1 MTMKM
6 AVFPDGQSRAYTM
19 EGEIAIVEM
28 RGYQIEGRITE
39 ENGATRFRQL
49 ANHHGAHLMW
59 YPPRAA

>member
-6 AVFPDGQSRAYTM
+6 AVSPDGQSRAYTM

-39 ENGATRFRQL
+39 ENGGRGSG
-49 ANHHGAHLMW
+49 N
-59 YPPRAA
+59 